1 MSKKCIK
8 VVITILKS
16 IKRCTIMHVFFFLF
30 YVLIVSPTRSLARR
44 VINFER
50 INLIAIRDNI
60 SRFLCGLQISFLAKF
75 AYSTTVSSIIINKS

>member
-1 MSKKCIK
+1 MYKSSYNYIKKYKK
-8 VVITILKS
+8 VHYNA
-16 IKRCTIMHVFFFLF
+16 CFFFLF